1 MKSLFFFEPLCS
13 KTAFARL
20 SKRQSLTAS
29 SLAALLLAS
38 PLAMGLE
45 FASGTFNLTGSGAGS
60 VGYLPFSLSQTT
72 LVDIATSGP
81 TTDPYIYLLN
91 GTGNFTSL
99 SVLTAD
105 DDGCSQIDC
114 GAAGASP
121 DYNSL
126 INDYPLSP
134 GSYTVAVA
142 NYPFASTD
150 AIAGSNINSNTGNL
164 LLIVGDSGLIIPG
177 TGTGSGSARLISYAG
192 SGGAVISQSQIIE
205 STSNASATSLAIN
218 SLCASPTSSAV
229 ISDCARIAG
238 LSATAK
244 ADVIDQITPEEI
256 NTIAAT
262 TVATSRANFSS
273 VMDRI
278 ATLRAGNAGGIN
290 LGGTKIGGA
299 SADELPEIFQ
309 RLGIYGN
316 IDGSFG
322 SRDRSANEQGYSFD
336 NQGVT
341 VGADYAVTDNFFVG
355 LAFNNAHNKADFSN
369 RAGQL
374 YTAAYTGSLYSTV
387 NIQDFYID
395 ALASVGGIDYE
406 SERAMSFFN
415 TSAKGSTSGMQ
426 YASSLGA
433 GYNYHIDKVV
443 VGPYIGFDYAKT
455 EVDGYRESGGASFGT
470 SYGKQN
476 IESMLTKA
484 GARASYAWSLP
495 WGVIVPQVNAEWVHE
510 SSYNAQVSVVRFVQ
524 NNAGFN
530 IRSDNPDRDF
540 MQLGFNVA
548 GQFADGMSAFVAYNT
563 IIDRENVSNHA
574 FSSGLR
580 LSF

>member
-1 MKSLFFFEPLCS
+1 MNSLFFLKS
-13 KTAFARL
+13 LRSNIALARL
-20 SKRQSLTAS
+20 SKRPSLRISTFILSVLVAPS
-29 SLAALLLAS
+29 AV
-38 PLAMGLE
+38 GLD
-45 FASGTFNLTGSGAGS
+45 FASGTFNITGSEIGS

-81 TTDPYIYLLN
+81 TTDPFIYLLD
-91 GTGNFTSL
+91 GTGNFTSA
-99 SVLTAD
+99 SILTED
-105 DDGCSQIDC
+105 DDSCSQIDC

-121 DYNSL
+121 DFNAL

-142 NYPFASTD
+142 NFPFERLNAVEGVNT
-150 AIAGSNINSNTGNL
+150 NSQTGNIL
-164 LLIVGDSGLIIPG
+164 VLVGDSGLIIPG
-177 TGTGSGSARLISYAG
+177 TGTGSGSARLISFAG
-192 SGGAVISQSQIIE
+192 SGGVISQSQIIE

-218 SLCASPTSSAV
+218 SLCASPSSSAV
-229 ISDCARIAG
+229 IRDCARIAG
-238 LSATAK
+238 LGAVAK

-290 LGGTKIGGA
+290 LGGAKIGGA
-299 SADELPEIFQ
+299 SADKLPEIFQ
-309 RLGIYGN
+309 RLGVYGN

-322 SRDRSANEQGYSFD
+322 NRKRSANEQGYNFD

-341 VGADYAVTDNFFVG
+341 VGLDYAVTDNFFVG
-355 LAFNNAHNKADFSN
+355 MAFNNSHNKADFSN

-374 YTAAYTGSLYSTV
+374 YTAAYTGSLYSTL

-415 TSAKGSTSGMQ
+415 TSAKGRTSGMQ

-433 GYNYHIDKVV
+433 GYNYHIDKVL
-443 VGPYIGFDYAKT
+443 VGPYIGFDYTKT

-470 SYGKQN
+470 SYGKQH

-484 GARASYAWSLP
+484 GARVSYAWSLP
-495 WGVIVPQVNAEWVHE
+495 WGVIMPQLNAEWVHE
-510 SSYNAQVSVVRFVQ
+510 SSYNAQVSVVRFLQ

-540 MQLGFNVA
+540 MQLGFNMA
-548 GQFADGMSAFVAYNT
+548 GQFADGMSAFVSYNT